1 MTHYIAELPDV
12 TSPLLPGPAAI
23 PTGARSDYV
32 NFSTGEAT
40 GQAPQTAA
48 PKAFVGA
55 LGPHLPPLAAQPT
68 TALDAAL
75 RLAAAGL
82 PVFPSHPEGT
92 FRKDKK
98 TGEVIDISKTPAIG
112 RWQFQATTDPVQVRR
127 WWVAGGRYSG
137 CGVSIG
143 LRLAQLVAVDPDTPE
158 AAEILAEHGDA
169 LGVGFAVASAKGAKM
184 LYRRPDRLADQNG
197 VKVKAAALG
206 GADAVTGNVLAW
218 SPGRVWYGDPSAIG
232 EAPEWL
238 LTALA
243 TIYPERAEPAPL
255 PPRPARP
262 AGGGDVGR
270 LVAYVLRAIIDECAK
285 VAGLGDGR
293 KMAMFIL
300 GVKLGALVSGIAP
313 QLEGDAWA
321 EAERAACACGV
332 GLGVGMPHFRNG
344 WRYGAANPRPIPPE
358 REIGLGAL
366 PPQERATLE
375 GRIAAAT
382 ADVMAQ
388 AKGVGCRAQQAETV
402 RSVVAALAEVIR
414 EHGSETA
421 IIGVE
426 SLARLAKRGAGSVH
440 RAVII
445 LEALGWTVARG
456 GIGADDRV
464 MATRWTLP
472 ASGSRAFG
480 HPGMDAV
487 TTLGGSCLAPFR
499 DDQKVGGTAYG
510 LGATVGPTMRRI
522 AAVMATGAVMTAD
535 QVAAAARTTPKT
547 AARCLTRMEDAA
559 LATVA
564 TVSTAGRP
572 ARCWALAADVL
583 RDLAGD
589 VAEVASDALQMVRRA
604 AARFEARAT
613 ARIEGGR
620 RILAAAREYAR
631 QIGASVAAVLKAWRD
646 RDRRMAAA
654 ERDPLRDAGSSAVA
668 AAHRAE
674 ARAQLRDGAA
684 RRDWARAMTTRD
696 LVAEIGLATTW

>member
-1 MTHYIAELPDV
+1 MDKYIASADV
-12 TSPLLPGPAAI
+12 IQP
-23 PTGARSDYV
+23 
-32 NFSTGEAT
+32 
-40 GQAPQTAA
+40 
-48 PKAFVGA
+48 FVGA
-55 LGPHLPPLAAQPT
+55 LGPLLPPVDPQQPEDALTAAQ
-68 TALDAAL
+68 
-75 RLAAAGL
+75 RLVAAGL
-82 PVFPSHPEGT
+82 PVLPMHPEGT
-92 FRKDKK
+92 FRRNKDGKL
-98 TGEVIDISKTPAIG
+98 ENLSKRPALE
-112 RWQFQATTDPVQVRR
+112 RWQFDATIDVAVVRR
-127 WWVAGGRYSG
+127 WWGKGGQYRR
-137 CGVSIG
+137 CGVGIALRMPG
-143 LRLAQLVAVDPDTPE
+143 LCAVDPDTAE
-158 AAEILAEHGDA
+158 AAERVAALAEGD
-169 LGVGFAVASAKGAKM
+169 LGAGFVVASTKGVKAF
-184 LYRRPDRLADQNG
+184 YRRPARLSDENG
-197 VKVKAAALG
+197 NRKAEDALG
-206 GADAVTGNVLAW
+206 GADSTMGAVLAW
-218 SPGRVWYGDPSAIG
+218 SPGRVWYGEPSGIG
-232 EAPEWL
+232 VTPAWL
-238 LTALA
+238 
-243 TIYPERAEPAPL
+243 ERALSIVYAPRPPPPPPA
-255 PPRPARP
+255 PRPARP
-262 AGGGDVGR
+262 VADDDR
-270 LVAYVLRAIIDECAK
+270 LTAYVLRAIVDEAAK
-285 VAGLGDGR
+285 VAILGDGR
-293 KMAMFIL
+293 KMAMHVL
-300 GVKLGALVSGIAP
+300 GVKLGALVAGIAP

-358 REIGLGAL
+358 REIGLGSL
-366 PPQERATLE
+366 PPTERATLE
-375 GRIAAAT
+375 ARIAAAT

-388 AKGVGCRAQQAETV
+388 AKGKGCRAQQAETV
-402 RSVVAALAEVIR
+402 RSVVGALAEVIR
-414 EHGSETA
+414 ERGSETA

-487 TTLGGSCLAPFR
+487 TTFGGSCLAPFR

-522 AAVMATGAVMTAD
+522 AVVMATGAVMTAD

-604 AARFEARAT
+604 AARFEARAV

-631 QIGASVAAVLKAWRD
+631 QIGASVSAELKAWRD